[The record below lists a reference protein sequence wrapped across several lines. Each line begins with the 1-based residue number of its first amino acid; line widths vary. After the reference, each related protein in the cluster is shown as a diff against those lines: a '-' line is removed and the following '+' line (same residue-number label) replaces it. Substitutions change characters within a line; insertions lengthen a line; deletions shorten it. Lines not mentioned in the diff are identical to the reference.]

1 VARISSR
8 ADTLSPVSR
17 AEGERLRSLAAM
29 ARALVRSGG
38 VVDVVERAITEG
50 CRVVDADSGSV
61 SVLDRPAGLV
71 RVLVNVGD
79 LSPLE
84 ERRPRDETYQMSHFP
99 KLSLVVGELK
109 AWTCS
114 RDDVDPDPNELALLE
129 DLDKGAS
136 MGAPVVVDGDLWG
149 ELYLTRHVDRP
160 AFDDADLAYVEALAA
175 ILASGV
181 SRAVRETRLTELAY
195 QDPLTGLANRRRLDQ
210 VAAAM
215 IPARS
220 DVVVVSIDVNDLKP
234 VNDRHGHDAG
244 DRLLQ
249 AVGHALGAVA
259 TSLPGSLAAR
269 TGGDEFCL
277 IVPTGDVAAVGAAVR
292 QFADHVVGLPHA
304 PGVSC
309 GIASTSGRI
318 GTPRVLF
325 AAADRAMY
333 YAKKNRLAG
342 PYSVTV
348 PEA

>member
-1 VARISSR
+1 
-8 ADTLSPVSR
+8 
-17 AEGERLRSLAAM
+17 M

-84 ERRPRDETYQMSHFP
+84 ESRPRDETYQMSDFP
-99 KLSLVVGELK
+99 KLSQVVGELK

-114 RDDVDPDPNELALLE
+114 RDDVDPDPHELALLE
-129 DLDKGAS
+129 GLDKGSS

-149 ELYLTRHVDRP
+149 ELFLTRHVGRP

-215 IPARS
+215 VPARS

-249 AVGHALGAVA
+249 AVGHALAEA
-259 TSLPGSLAAR
+259 AASLPGALAAR

-277 IVPTGDVAAVGAAVR
+277 IVPTGDATVVNAAVR
-292 QFADHVVGLPHA
+292 RFADHVVGLPHA

-309 GIASTSGRI
+309 GIASASGRI
-318 GTPRVLF
+318 GTARVLF

-333 YAKKNRLAG
+333 HAKKNRLTE
-342 PYSVTV
+342 PYSVAV

>member
-1 VARISSR
+1 MARTSSR
-8 ADTLSPVSR
+8 GDTLSPVSR

-38 VVDVVERAITEG
+38 VLDVVERAITEG

-84 ERRPRDETYQMSHFP
+84 ERRPREETYQLADFP
-99 KLSLVVGELK
+99 KLCQVVGELK

-114 RDDVDPDPNELALLE
+114 RDDVDPDPHELALLV

-136 MGAPVVVDGDLWG
+136 LGAPIVVDGDLWG
-149 ELYLTRHVDRP
+149 ELYLTRHVGRA

-249 AVGHALGAVA
+249 AVGHALAAVA
-259 TSLPGSLAAR
+259 ASLPGSLAAR

-277 IVPTGDVAAVGAAVR
+277 IVPTGDVAAVGAAVQR
-292 QFADHVVGLPHA
+292 FADHVVGLPHA

-318 GTPRVLF
+318 GTPRLLF

-333 YAKKNRLAG
+333 YAKKHRLAE
-342 PYSVTV
+342 PYSVAV

>member
-1 VARISSR
+1 MARTSSP

-79 LSPLE
+79 LSPQE
-84 ERRPRDETYQMSHFP
+84 ESRPRDETYQMSDFP
-99 KLSLVVGELK
+99 KLSQVVGELE

-114 RDDVDPDPNELALLE
+114 RDDVDPDPHELALLDE
-129 DLDKGAS
+129 LDKGSS

-149 ELYLTRHVDRP
+149 ELYLTRHIGRA

-249 AVGHALGAVA
+249 AVGHALAAVA
-259 TSLPGSLAAR
+259 AALPGSLAAR

-277 IVPTGDVAAVGAAVR
+277 IVPTGDATRVAAAVR
-292 QFADHVVGLPHA
+292 RFADQVVGLPHP

-333 YAKKNRLAG
+333 HAKKNRLAE
-342 PYSVTV
+342 PYSVAV
-348 PEA
+348 PER